1 MPIYIS
7 PLFQFNLHTARYV
20 VEFIGSLIL
29 IGLDT
34 KTCLVSFRSL
44 QNVFRVVGYSEME
57 VNTNHGASVTVDKQ
71 LFKQGAEARLFTG
84 SFFGRKTIIKERFSK
99 KYRHPEL
106 DERLTKERMRAELKG
121 LMRCKNIGIWTPAVY
136 FVESKSNCV
145 HMELLENV
153 DTVNIY
159 IGKLLAGCKDGSCD
173 VQCTTKLKQLGEEV
187 GITVGK
193 MHAAGIIHGDLTTSN
208 ILIDSTNVGNDGSKP
223 RLALIDFGLSHVDN
237 SPEDKG
243 VDLYVLERALTST
256 FSNIPW
262 FFDIILASY
271 KGTYSTGGEE
281 VFKKLEEIRLRGRK
295 RTMVG

>member
-1 MPIYIS
+1 MDS
-7 PLFQFNLHTARYV
+7 
-20 VEFIGSLIL
+20 
-29 IGLDT
+29 
-34 KTCLVSFRSL
+34 
-44 QNVFRVVGYSEME
+44 NV
-57 VNTNHGASVTVDKQ
+57 NHASAVTVNQQ

-84 SFFGRKTIIKERFSK
+84 SFFGRKTIVKERFSK

-136 FVESKSNCV
+136 FVGSKSNTV

-159 IGKLLAGCKDGSCD
+159 IGKLLMGCVDGSCD
-173 VQCTTKLKQLGEEV
+173 VQCTNKLKQLAEEV

-193 MHAAGIIHGDLTTSN
+193 MHLAGIIHGDLTTSN
-208 ILIDSTNVGNDGSKP
+208 ILIDTTNVENESTKP
-223 RLALIDFGLSHVDN
+223 KLALIDFGLSHVDN
-237 SPEDKG
+237 SAEDKG

-262 FFDIILASY
+262 FFDIVLTSY
-271 KGTYSTGGEE
+271 RGTYTSGGEE

-295 RTMVG
+295 RTMIG